1 MNPLKKMHV
10 TCPYGWRI
18 HPIYKDKRFHHGVD
32 LRAPLA
38 TEIYA
43 VLNGTVISVKT
54 DSAYGLSVRID
65 HGHGVVSFY
74 AHLSIAKVELGQL
87 VASGE
92 VIALSGNTGMSTG
105 PHLHFGIYVDGKSVD
120 PLGHLEKGETEKLNI
135 EKIIIRKE
143 GKEYEGLLIDGIAYG
158 VVRPLFES
166 QGQRVHWRE
175 AEKEVVISD
184 GPLEKLRD
192 IKMIV
197 EGVK

>member
-10 TCPYGWRI
+10 TCAYGWRT

-43 VLNGTVISVKT
+43 VLNGTVISAKT

-120 PLGHLEKGETEKLNI
+120 PLKFLEERGDKSMNM

-143 GKEYEGLLIDGIAYG
+143 GKEYEGYLIDGIAYG

-166 QGQRVHWRE
+166 QGQRVNWRE
-175 AEKEVVISD
+175 ADREVVISD